1 MDNTFEDV
9 NKCAFGDNFFVKV
22 NVNVNEGLY
31 FIRSWRQ

>member
-1 MDNTFEDV
+1 MDNTSGDV
-9 NKCAFGDNFFVKV
+9 NKCAFGAKFLVKV